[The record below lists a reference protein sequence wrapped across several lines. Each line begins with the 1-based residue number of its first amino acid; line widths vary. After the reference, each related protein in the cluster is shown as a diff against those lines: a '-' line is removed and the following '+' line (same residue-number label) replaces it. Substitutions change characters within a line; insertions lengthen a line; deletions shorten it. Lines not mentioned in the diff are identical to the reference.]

1 MSTRQ
6 FGATLVVLLCSVG
19 VSGAQ
24 EMASLDTPTR
34 WNAPPYWSAPAKP
47 AGPKGPHLGTLDAEA
62 ADVVP
67 SPPMPFVAINPC
79 RIADTRGNGFT
90 GQAGPP
96 ILAVAVTRVF
106 QIGGTVAGVPTQ
118 CGIPLA
124 AQAVSFQFTV
134 TGMNSG
140 GNLIAWPDGVPPTTS
155 VLNWNAGSVAIGSGT
170 VVPLSATGGVR
181 VQVNGLAG
189 ATTHLIIDVNGYY
202 APSPAWSLTGN
213 SGTTPGTHFLGT
225 TDDQA
230 LELKVNGD
238 RGLRIEP
245 LPATNTWGP
254 NVIGGFAGNFV
265 TGGKVGATIGGGG
278 QTGAA
283 FVNRVTGD
291 FGTVGGGWG
300 NAAEGYA
307 AVVDGGRGNAA
318 SGHQSSLGGGQDNTS
333 SGDFASIPGGLN
345 NVAGGSY
352 SFAAGRR
359 AKANH
364 TGSFVWGDSTDAD
377 VASTTNDQF
386 VVRATGGARFILN
399 SGVVCTLDATGW
411 NCTTPS
417 DRNAK
422 KSLLPVDGRETLERL
437 AALPI
442 QTWSYIDHHP
452 SARHMGPMA
461 QDFAAAFGL
470 GTDDKTINPLDAN
483 GVALAA
489 IQALYEEVRVLRK
502 RLEELEAER
511 D

>member
-1 MSTRQ
+1 
-6 FGATLVVLLCSVG
+6 
-19 VSGAQ
+19 
-24 EMASLDTPTR
+24 
-34 WNAPPYWSAPAKP
+34 
-47 AGPKGPHLGTLDAEA
+47 
-62 ADVVP
+62 
-67 SPPMPFVAINPC
+67 MPFVAINPC

-106 QIGGTVAGVPTQ
+106 EIGGTVTGVPAQ

-140 GNLIAWPDGVPPTTS
+140 GNLIAWPDGAPPTTS
-155 VLNWNAGSVAIGSGT
+155 VLNWNAGSVAIGNGT
-170 VVPLSATGGVR
+170 VVPLSTAGAVR
-181 VQVNGLAG
+181 VQLNGLAG
-189 ATTHLIIDVNGYY
+189 ASTHLIIDVNGYY

-225 TDDQA
+225 TDNQA

-265 TGGKVGATIGGGG
+265 TGGLVGATIGGGG
-278 QTGAA
+278 QTGAI
-283 FVNRVTGD
+283 FVNRVTAD

-307 AVVDGGRGNAA
+307 AVVDGGRGNTA
-318 SGHQSSLGGGQDNTS
+318 SGNQASLGGGQENTA
-333 SGDFASIPGGLN
+333 SGEFASIPGGLSN
-345 NVAGGSY
+345 LAAGSY

-364 TGSFVWGDSTDAD
+364 TGSFVWADSTDSD
-377 VASTTNDQF
+377 FGTTANNQF
-386 VVRATGGARFILN
+386 VVRAAGGLRFLMGG
-399 SGVVCTLDATGW
+399 GVLCTLTDATGW
-411 NCTTPS
+411 QCGSPS
-417 DRNAK
+417 DRNLK
-422 KSLLPVDGRETLERL
+422 VKFEPVDGLETLERL
-437 AALPI
+437 VALPI
-442 QTWSYIDHHP
+442 QTWSYNEHQP
-452 SARHMGPMA
+452 VARHMGPMA

-470 GTDDKTINPLDAN
+470 GDDDKRINPLDAN

-489 IQALYEEVRVLRK
+489 IQALYEEVQALRK
-502 RLEELEAER
+502 RLEELEAKK

>member
-1 MSTRQ
+1 MPIRRLPVVPIVLFASLASMS
-6 FGATLVVLLCSVG
+6 
-19 VSGAQ
+19 AQ
-24 EMASLDTPTR
+24 EPMVEITNWS
-34 WNAPPYWSAPAKP
+34 APPYWSAPAKP
-47 AGPKGPHLGTLDAEA
+47 AGPKGAGLGTLDAEA

-106 QIGGTVAGVPTQ
+106 QIGGTVAGVPAQ

-140 GNLIAWPDGVPPTTS
+140 GNLIAWPDGAPPTTS
-155 VLNWNAGSVAIGSGT
+155 VLNWNAGSVAIGNGT
-170 VVPLSATGGVR
+170 VVPLNATGGVS
-181 VQVNGLAG
+181 VQLNGLAG
-189 ATTHLIIDVNGYY
+189 AITHLIIDVNGYY
-202 APSPAWSLTGN
+202 APNPAWSLTGN

-225 TDDQA
+225 TDNQA

-245 LPATNTWGP
+245 LSLAGTWGP
-254 NVIGGFAGNFV
+254 NVIGGFDGNFV
-265 TGGKVGATIGGGG
+265 TGGLVGATIGGGG
-278 QTGAA
+278 QTGAL
-283 FVNRVTGD
+283 FVNRVIAD

-300 NAAEGYA
+300 NAAGGYA
-307 AVVDGGRGNAA
+307 AVVDGGRGNTA
-318 SGHQSSLGGGQDNTS
+318 SGNVASLGGGQENTA
-333 SGDFASIPGGLN
+333 SGEFASIPGGLN
-345 NVAGGSY
+345 NVAAGFY

-377 VASTTNDQF
+377 VASTANNQF
-386 VVRATGGARFILN
+386 VVRATGGARFLLN
-399 SGVVCTLDATGW
+399 GGVVCTLDATGW

-442 QTWSYIDHHP
+442 QTWSYIDHQP

-470 GTDDKTINPLDAN
+470 GTDDKTIHPLDAN

-489 IQALYEEVRVLRK
+489 IQALYEEVQLLKK
-502 RLEELEAER
+502 RLAELEAKK

>member
-1 MSTRQ
+1 MSTHK
-6 FGATLVVLLCSVG
+6 FGTTLLALLCSLG

-24 EMASLDTPTR
+24 EVSIDTPTQ

-47 AGPKGPHLGTLDAEA
+47 AGQKGPSLGTLDAEA

-67 SPPMPFVAINPC
+67 SPPMPFVAISPC

-106 QIGGTVAGVPTQ
+106 QVGGTVAGVPTQ

-140 GNLIAWPDGVPPTTS
+140 GNLIAWPDGAPPITS

-170 VVPLSATGGVR
+170 VVPLSAAGAVR

-225 TDDQA
+225 TDAQP
-230 LELKVNGD
+230 LELKVNGE
-238 RGLRIEP
+238 RALRIEP
-245 LPATNTWGP
+245 LSFAASWGP
-254 NVIGGFAGNFV
+254 NMIGGFAGNFV
-265 TGGKVGATIGGGG
+265 TAEKVGATIGGGG
-278 QTGAA
+278 QTGAL
-283 FVNRVTGD
+283 FVNRVTAD

-300 NAAEGYA
+300 NAAGGYA
-307 AVVDGGRGNAA
+307 AVVDGGRGNTA
-318 SGHQSSLGGGQDNTS
+318 SGNQASLGGGQENTA
-333 SGDFASIPGGLN
+333 SGEFASIPGGLS
-345 NVAGGSY
+345 NVAAGSY

-359 AKANH
+359 AKADH

-377 VASTTNDQF
+377 VASTANNQF
-386 VVRATGGARFILN
+386 VVRATGGARFLLN
-399 SGVVCTLDATGW
+399 SGVVCTLDSMGW
-411 NCTTPS
+411 NCGSPS
-417 DRNAK
+417 DRNVK
-422 KSLLPVDGRETLERL
+422 KSFLPVDGRETLERL
-437 AALPI
+437 AVLPI
-442 QTWSYIDHHP
+442 QTWSYIDHNP

-502 RLEELEAER
+502 RLEELEAR
-511 D
+511 KD